1 MPGFFR
7 RTATRR
13 GGRILNWETSH
24 APNQGDPGRGGGLSP
39 RAVGE
44 RGPLRIELKRIQ
56 IDLGATILYVTHDQ
70 IEAMTL
76 ADRIGVLAEGEL
88 VQLGAPRDMYEAPIN
103 AYVARRLGSPQ
114 INLLPRDV
122 LALADGPAAAT
133 IGVRPEDVL
142 IGRNGV
148 RAQVRTVE
156 HLGAETVALLEVA
169 GHELHALLGRIG
181 PPRPRRCHH
190 GCDTP
195 GLAALFRCRR
205 QPGRGS
211 AHSAPADG
219 AGTGLWRLS

>member
-7 RTATRR
+7 RTATQR

-114 INLLPRDV
+114 INRGGHDRRPAGRCSDRPQWGSGPGAHGRASRCGDRGSPRGRWPR
-122 LALADGPAAAT
+122 APCAA
-133 IGVRPEDVL
+133 RP
-142 IGRNGV
+142 
-148 RAQVRTVE
+148 
-156 HLGAETVALLEVA
+156 
-169 GHELHALLGRIG
+169 IG

-195 GLAALFRCRR
+195 GLAALFRCRLE
-205 QPGRGS
+205 PGRGS
-211 AHSAPADG
+211 ARSAPTDG
-219 AGTGLWRLS
+219 AGTDLWRLS